1 MHRLLFPLFTA
12 CLLVCFVSQSGYS
25 GESPAPKRNIDM
37 NLSFSSEP
45 DTGKECTVTFSF
57 TPMEEIDHKSG
68 LDDEAEIYFYPE
80 DAVDVLSGATL
91 WSGKL
96 IKGKTE
102 TIQIVFKLTRP
113 DDYQFVGEIRSGRID
128 PKSVFRHRAVP
139 AKLAKAYERA
149 FVYDN
154 FIEKHFLIGEL
165 PVMKR
170 DYWVLDARPGKA
182 MKKIAKEDS
191 LFLAPPVRGDEVAP
205 GKTGSPVN
213 RISQSTR
220 TQGKP
225 DIKKFGFSI
234 DGNKTWVEKENA
246 YLAGTIRLSMGEH
259 AAVFLYESQRVNAV
273 KTDFELIG
281 DCCSVKKLQDNWI
294 ELTAEKDHNSCK
306 LIGVYNQT
314 KYLIDISVGDSSLEK
329 VPSDSAPNR

>member
-12 CLLVCFVSQSGYS
+12 CLLVCFVSQSDYS
-25 GESPAPKRNIDM
+25 SKPETPKRNIDM
-37 NLSFSSEP
+37 SLTFSSEP

-57 TPMEEIDHKSG
+57 TPMEEIDHESG

-80 DAVDVLSGATL
+80 DAVEVLSGAPL

-113 DDYQFVGEIRSGRID
+113 DDYQFVGEIRSGRVD
-128 PKSVFRHRAVP
+128 PKSVYRPRAVT
-139 AKLAKAYERA
+139 AKLAKAYERV
-149 FVYDN
+149 FVYRN

-170 DYWVLDARPGKA
+170 GWVLDARPGKTT
-182 MKKIAKEDS
+182 KKIAKEDS
-191 LFLAPPVRGDEVAP
+191 LFLAPLVRGDEVAP

-213 RISQSTR
+213 RIPQSTR

-259 AAVFLYESQRVNAV
+259 AIVFLYESRGEKTV
-273 KTDFELIG
+273 KADFELIG
-281 DCCSVKKLQDNWI
+281 DCCSMKKLPDSSI
-294 ELTAEKDHNSCK
+294 ELTVEKNHGACK
-306 LIGVYNQT
+306 IISVYNQT
-314 KYLIDISVGDSSLEK
+314 KYLIDISVGGSSLEK